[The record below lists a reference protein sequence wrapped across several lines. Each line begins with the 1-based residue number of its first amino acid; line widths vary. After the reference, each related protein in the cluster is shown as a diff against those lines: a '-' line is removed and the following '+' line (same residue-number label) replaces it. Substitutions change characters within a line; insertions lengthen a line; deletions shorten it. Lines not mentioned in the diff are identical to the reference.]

1 MPTEL
6 SAIQLLA
13 FDVDGVLTDGRIWF
27 DEEGREMH
35 AFHVHDGMGM
45 VLASRRGPL
54 LVAIS
59 GRGAPG
65 VKARLT
71 QLRVREIHLGIDDK
85 VQVLR
90 DAAGRHDIP
99 LEACCFVGDD
109 INDVATMKLVGLA
122 VAPANAHP
130 SALTA
135 AHWCTQ
141 ARAGHGVL
149 REVLDAIW
157 MARPPL
163 EGARS

>member
-13 FDVDGVLTDGRIWF
+13 FDVDGVLTDGHIWF

-45 VLASRRGPL
+45 VLAARRGPL

-59 GRGAPG
+59 GRPAPG
-65 VKARLT
+65 VRARLT
-71 QLRVREIHLGIDDK
+71 QLRVREIHVGVDDK

-90 DAAGRHDIP
+90 EAAARHGVA

-109 INDVATMKLVGLA
+109 VNDVAAMRCVGLA
-122 VAPANAHP
+122 VAPPDAHP
-130 SALTA
+130 SALAA
-135 AHWCTQ
+135 AHRRTTV
-141 ARAGHGVL
+141 RAGHGVL
-149 REVLDAIW
+149 RELLDAIW
-157 MARPPL
+157 QARDA
-163 EGARS
+163 GATPG